1 MVGLEQELQR
11 KDRAFQKRERVLLAQ
26 VTSLQRKVKQQAK
39 RFHNQLTDLR
49 HRLNNNNQV
58 SRPDDSG
65 LVGWLV
71 DSCVVVGCH

>member
-1 MVGLEQELQR
+1 MAGLEQELHR
-11 KDRAFQKRERVLLAQ
+11 KDRGFQKRERVLLAQ

-58 SRPDDSG
+58 SRPVGLDG
-65 LVGWLV
+65 FFGWLVGWLV
-71 DSCVVVGCH
+71 GW

>member
-49 HRLNNNNQV
+49 HRLNSNNQV

-65 LVGWLV
+65 LVRW
-71 DSCVVVGCH
+71 